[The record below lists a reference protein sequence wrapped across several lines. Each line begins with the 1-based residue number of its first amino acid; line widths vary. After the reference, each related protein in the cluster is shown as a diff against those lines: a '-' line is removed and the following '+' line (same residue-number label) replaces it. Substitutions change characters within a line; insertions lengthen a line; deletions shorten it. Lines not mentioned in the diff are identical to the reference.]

1 MTPFYARFLD
11 FPKYKFTLFSLKT
24 LNSLSLSLSHSRR
37 PNALPLSFRHLAWL
51 AFVASA
57 GAHSHWLTATKTKS
71 KDTKLSLSCFFIT
84 FSTLVWFQLFG
95 LNDNSNSINYHQDF
109 VTY

>member
-11 FPKYKFTLFSLKT
+11 FPKYKFTLFFLKT
-24 LNSLSLSLSHSRR
+24 LNSLSLSLTHSRR
-37 PNALPLSFRHLAWL
+37 PDALPLSFRHLARL
-51 AFVASA
+51 AFVAPV
-57 GAHSHWLTATKTKS
+57 GAHSHRLTAAKTKS